1 MWTKTSMLLLL
12 TDFLLRKFVLIR
24 IFLILQLYEM
34 KFEAIRSENDINFVK
49 LFDRKCKD
57 YVQKVD

>member
-24 IFLILQLYEM
+24 IFLILQLYEL
-34 KFEAIRSENDINFVK
+34 KFEAVRSENDINFVK

-57 YVQKVD
+57 YVQKVY

>member
-57 YVQKVD
+57 NVQKVD